1 MFSTPDFLHRLSSRE
16 GRTGARLA
24 AAAAL
29 GLALLV
35 ASLPPPAAAQSQ
47 TQPAPQPAPQA
58 SPQGQATQAKV
69 FGDWV
74 QRCTPNPPPGASP
87 PRDGELEACFIAH
100 QYVDP
105 GSRRPLLKITIG
117 FFEPGRRPGAVIA
130 MPLGVPLAS
139 GIRLSVDGK
148 EVAALPFQVCRRDGC
163 QAFLPLSDE
172 VVAAFKAGTKAHARV
187 ASSQGEG
194 LDLPF
199 SLKGFTAGY
208 GSIQ

>member
-1 MFSTPDFLHRLSSRE
+1 MSLTSVLPRRLRGLCARAQSRL
-16 GRTGARLA
+16 LA
-24 AAAAL
+24 AAAL
-29 GLALLV
+29 SLALL
-35 ASLPPPAAAQSQ
+35 AAGLPQPAAAQ
-47 TQPAPQPAPQA
+47 TQPAPQA
-58 SPQGQATQAKV
+58 SPQGEAAQGKV

-105 GSRRPLLKITIG
+105 SSQRPLLKITIG
-117 FFEPGRRPGAVIA
+117 YFEPGRRPGAVIA
-130 MPLGVPLAS
+130 MPLGVPLAD
-139 GIRLSVDGK
+139 GIRLNVDGK

-172 VVAAFKAGTKAHARV
+172 LIAAFKAGTQAHARV
-187 ASSQGEG
+187 ASTQGEG